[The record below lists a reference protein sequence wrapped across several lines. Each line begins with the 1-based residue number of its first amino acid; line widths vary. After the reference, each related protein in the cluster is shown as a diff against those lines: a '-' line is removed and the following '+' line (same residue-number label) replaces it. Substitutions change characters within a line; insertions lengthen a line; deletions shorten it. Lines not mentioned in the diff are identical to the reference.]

1 MNIGIAILA
10 GGCFWGMEDLFS
22 KLEGV
27 TETRVGYAGGEFKN
41 PTYNDVKKGKTGHAE
56 ALEVKFDESKTNYE
70 KILKF
75 FFKIHDPTTL
85 NQQGNDLGTQY
96 RSAIFYT
103 SEAQKK
109 TAERVLLEIQKSG
122 VWKKPIV
129 TEIKPSTEFYLA
141 EDYHQDYLKKNPG
154 GYTCH
159 YIRDYKI

>member
-1 MNIGIAILA
+1 
-10 GGCFWGMEDLFS
+10 MEFFF
-22 KLEGV
+22 
-27 TETRVGYAGGEFKN
+27 EFFVLGRA
-41 PTYNDVKKGKTGHAE
+41 TYNDVKKGKTGHAE

-96 RSAIFYT
+96 RSAIFYK

-109 TAERVLLEIQKSG
+109 AAERVLLEIQKSG

-129 TEIKPSTEFYLA
+129 TEIKPATEFYLA

>member
-1 MNIGIAILA
+1 MNIGIAVLA

-27 TETRVGYAGGEFKN
+27 TETRVGYAGGELKN

-96 RSAIFYT
+96 RSAIFYK

-129 TEIKPSTEFYLA
+129 TEIKPATEFYLA

-159 YIRDYKI
+159 YIRE